1 MINIARMSDG
11 QSTEGKQLLF
21 VLTVGVSVFMILYY
35 RNQLKLGKM
44 KMEEMQI
51 ARDEAKLNHL

>member
-35 RNQLKLGKM
+35 RNQLKIGKM
-44 KMEEMQI
+44 KIEEMKI
-51 ARDEAKLNHL
+51 ARDEAKLDHL

>member
-11 QSTEGKQLLF
+11 QSVEGKQLLF
-21 VLTVGVSVFMILYY
+21 VLTVGVSIFMIMYY
-35 RNQLKLGKM
+35 HNQLKLGKM
-44 KMEEMQI
+44 KIEEMKI

>member
-1 MINIARMSDG
+1 MINIQRMSDG

-21 VLTVGVSVFMILYY
+21 ILTVGVSVFMILYY

-44 KMEEMQI
+44 KMEEMKI
-51 ARDEAKLNHL
+51 SKDEAKLSHE

>member
-1 MINIARMSDG
+1 MINIARMSNG

-21 VLTVGVSVFMILYY
+21 FLTVGVSIFMIMYY
-35 RNQLKLGKM
+35 RNLLKLGKM
-44 KMEEMQI
+44 KMEEMKI

>member
-35 RNQLKLGKM
+35 HNQLKLGKM
-44 KMEEMQI
+44 KMEEMKI
-51 ARDEAKLNHL
+51 ARDEAKLDHL

>member
-11 QSTEGKQLLF
+11 QSVEGKQLLF
-21 VLTVGVSVFMILYY
+21 VLTVGVSIFMIMYY

-44 KMEEMQI
+44 KMEEMKI

>member
-1 MINIARMSDG
+1 MINIARMSNG

-44 KMEEMQI
+44 KMQEMQI

>member
-1 MINIARMSDG
+1 MINIARMSNG

>member
-11 QSTEGKQLLF
+11 ESTEGKQLLF

-35 RNQLKLGKM
+35 RNQLKIGKM
-44 KMEEMQI
+44 KIEEMKI

>member
-11 QSTEGKQLLF
+11 QSVEGKQLLF
-21 VLTVGVSVFMILYY
+21 VLTVGVSIFMIMYY
-35 RNQLKLGKM
+35 HNQLKLGKM
-44 KMEEMQI
+44 KMEEMKI

>member
-21 VLTVGVSVFMILYY
+21 ILTVGVSVFMILYY